1 MYVYIYIYNINIIL
15 YVYISVF
22 IYMQM
27 HSICNVYIKYRYVV
41 RSVCVY
47 MYEVHVKINIYT

>member
-1 MYVYIYIYNINIIL
+1 MSVFIYIINIIL